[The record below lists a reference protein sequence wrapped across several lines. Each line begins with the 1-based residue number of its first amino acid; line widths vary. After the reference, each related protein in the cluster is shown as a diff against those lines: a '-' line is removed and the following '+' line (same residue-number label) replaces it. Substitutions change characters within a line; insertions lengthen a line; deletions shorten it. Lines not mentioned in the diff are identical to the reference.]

1 MAHEP
6 PPSAV
11 QRVEDDM
18 LCFTPWP
25 PVMGLIGLLWCLCGT
40 LSAAP
45 LQGEV
50 VDGHGQ
56 PLGDAVLSL
65 NGPSGSAATP
75 DTGVMDQRDKQFAPY
90 VLAVHTGTAV
100 SFPNSDNIR
109 HHVYSFSPAKRFEL
123 RLYQGTPAEPV
134 VFDKPGVVVLGC
146 NIHDWMLGYVYITD
160 DPFFAVSDD
169 AGHLSLDLPPGRYTA
184 SLWHPQVPNM
194 LPVAA
199 GEVEVP
205 AAGLVQRFPLTLQ
218 GAPAAQP
225 SAPVE
230 KGFGDA
236 FKRAAGEAQ

>member
-1 MAHEP
+1 
-6 PPSAV
+6 
-11 QRVEDDM
+11 M
-18 LCFTPWP
+18 LRFAPWAP
-25 PVMGLIGLLWCLCGT
+25 GVGLIGLLCCLGGS
-40 LSAAP
+40 LSAAT

-50 VDGHGQ
+50 VDGQGQ
-56 PLGDAVLSL
+56 PLGNAVLSL
-65 NGPSGSAATP
+65 KGPSGSAAIP

-123 RLYQGTPAEPV
+123 RLYQGTPAAPV

-160 DPFFAVSDD
+160 DPFLAVSDD
-169 AGHLSLDLPPGRYTA
+169 TGRLALDLPPGRYTA
-184 SLWHPQVPNM
+184 SLWHPQVAGM

-218 GAPAAQP
+218 GAPAVQP
-225 SAPVE
+225 RVPEE
-230 KGFGDA
+230 KGFGAA
-236 FKRAAGEAQ
+236 FKRATGEAQ

>member
-1 MAHEP
+1 MP
-6 PPSAV
+6 
-11 QRVEDDM
+11 RV
-18 LCFTPWP
+18 TPWAP
-25 PVMGLIGLLWCLCGT
+25 GVGLIGLLCCLVGT
-40 LSAAP
+40 LSAAT

-56 PLGDAVLSL
+56 PLGNAVLSL
-65 NGPSGSAATP
+65 KGPAGSAAIA

-123 RLYQGTPAEPV
+123 RLYQGTPAAPV

-169 AGHLSLDLPPGRYTA
+169 TGRLALDLPPGRYTA
-184 SLWHPQVPNM
+184 SLWHPQVAGM

-218 GAPAAQP
+218 GAPAVQP
-225 SAPVE
+225 RVPEE
-230 KGFGDA
+230 KGFGAA
-236 FKRAAGEAQ
+236 FKRATGEAQ